1 MNKREQFI
9 SDTIKARRAEL
20 GLNQDV
26 SDIGGPSRSVITRAE
41 RLGELPSKP
50 PARGKLA
57 RAFQWKS
64 NACDLLEAGKAPEE
78 AEMFTLGRGDI
89 LDSLRAMARNLD
101 LLIRVL
107 DGESSSPA

>member
-9 SDTIKARRAEL
+9 SDQIKARRAEL
-20 GLNQDV
+20 GLTQDV

-41 RLGELPSKP
+41 RLGELPTKP

-57 RAFQWKS
+57 RAFQWKA

-78 AEMFTLGRGDI
+78 AEMFTLGREDI
-89 LDSLRAMARNLD
+89 LDSLRSMARNLD

-107 DGESSSPA
+107 DGESGSPS